1 MTDTKN
7 HRKARTRSTEGEQE
21 EADGGTELDRADR
34 AAERKL
40 AERAGLIPARNQ
52 SQPPEGVAHAQ
63 DTAREP
69 HGPTSAQV
77 WEIAD
82 LLVGHGLTLPL
93 DVLAIIAAARATW
106 QDDKGGK
113 SAASQ
118 YRQCA
123 HHLRQAVA
131 TLEGADDTTDEERAA
146 SADLASAYVEAAATH
161 AREASLSAI

>member
-7 HRKARTRSTEGEQE
+7 HRNARTRSTDGEQE

-34 AAERKL
+34 EAERKL

-52 SQPPEGVAHAQ
+52 FQPPAGVAPAQ
-63 DTAREP
+63 DTARDP

-82 LLVGHGLTLPL
+82 LLVGVGLTLPL
-93 DVLAIIAAARATW
+93 
-106 QDDKGGK
+106 
-113 SAASQ
+113 ASQ

-131 TLEGADDTTDEERAA
+131 ALEGAEDTTDEERAA
-146 SADLASAYVEAAATH
+146 SADMASAYVEAAATH